1 MTTHDQHTQADE
13 LDVGDRAVTATAA
26 TDTPT
31 VAMKPLDQTQ
41 SESESSSEE
50 TLFADDELTELRARW
65 ASIQAEFVDNPKV
78 CVEKADGLLSE
89 LIENL
94 TSGFA
99 VARSRLEQQWARG
112 ERASTEDLRVA
123 LRQYRAFF
131 ERLLAV

>member
-1 MTTHDQHTQADE
+1 MTTHDQR
-13 LDVGDRAVTATAA
+13 DRAMTGTAA

-50 TLFADDELTELRARW
+50 TLFADDELAELRTRW

-78 CVEKADGLLSE
+78 CVEKADGLLAE

-99 VARSRLEQQWARG
+99 VRVHVSSSSGRG
-112 ERASTEDLRVA
+112 VRRHPPRTCAWP
-123 LRQYRAFF
+123 
-131 ERLLAV
+131 

>member
-1 MTTHDQHTQADE
+1 MTTHDQR
-13 LDVGDRAVTATAA
+13 DRAMTGTAA

-50 TLFADDELTELRARW
+50 TLFADDELAELRTRW

-78 CVEKADGLLSE
+78 CVEKADGLLAE

-112 ERASTEDLRVA
+112 ETASTEDLRVA

>member
-1 MTTHDQHTQADE
+1 MTTHDQR
-13 LDVGDRAVTATAA
+13 DRAMTGTAA

-50 TLFADDELTELRARW
+50 TLFADDELAELRTRW

-94 TSGFA
+94 TFGFA

-112 ERASTEDLRVA
+112 ETASTEDLRVA